1 MKYLSIILFILL
13 PTSLLAQSGDKKGS
27 YNAPNL
33 DQLMIRIDAGMTINV
48 TGSDTDE
55 ITYTYEFEGNDQA
68 YNHLFVN
75 FDPEFSANS
84 GNGYLNI
91 EFPEHKKKNVN
102 YRIKKNILTLN
113 IPSDLELELITRY
126 SKIDISNIE
135 RTARIE
141 NRSGSVKLNDIGQS
155 VTVYNEYGNIDI
167 SSVNGDVEITS
178 RSATVDVKNI
188 TGNLKVSSNYSK
200 MNLSKITGILEVEN
214 KSGTVNAFDLDS
226 DFTANGD
233 YTNYELTN
241 IRGDIKINNKNGTID
256 IDNAEN
262 VFITG
267 DYSNVKA
274 SNLKGQSVE
283 IQSKS
288 AKLELSDVL
297 GKVNVNG
304 GYLNID
310 LENIADDILISNRS
324 GKVTARNLSG
334 SCAINGD
341 YNKIKL
347 DDFKG
352 SEIQMENRSGDIEVN
367 AVNELEFVNI
377 ESSYT
382 NIKLNLSS
390 PFTGSVK
397 FSVTYGKLDQPYT
410 LNNATLV
417 DERNS
422 TEVEGSVG
430 TGNGRMFIVSRNGH
444 VTIKQNIP

>member
-1 MKYLSIILFILL
+1 MKYLSILLFILI
-13 PTSLLAQSGDKKGS
+13 PSFLLAQSGDKNGS
-27 YNAPNL
+27 FNASNL
-33 DQLMIRIDAGMTINV
+33 DQLMIRIDAGMTINL
-48 TGSDTDE
+48 TGSETDE
-55 ITYTYEFEGNDQA
+55 ISYTYEFDGNDQA

-75 FDPEFSANS
+75 FDPEFSSNG
-84 GNGYLNI
+84 GNGYFNI

-113 IPSDLELELITRY
+113 IPSDVELELTTRY
-126 SKIDISNIE
+126 SKIDVSNIK

-141 NRSGSVKLNDIGQS
+141 NRSGSVKLNNIGQA

-167 SSVNGDVEITS
+167 SSVNGDVHLTS
-178 RSATVDVKNI
+178 RSATIDVKNI
-188 TGNLKVSSNYSK
+188 TGNLRVSSNYSK
-200 MNLSKITGILEVEN
+200 MNLSKITGILEIEN

-226 DFTANGD
+226 DFSANGD

-241 IRGDIKINNKNGTID
+241 IRGDIEINNKNGTID

-262 VFITG
+262 VLISG

-274 SNLKGQSVE
+274 SNLKGKSVE

-288 AKLELSDVL
+288 AKLELSNVL
-297 GKVNVNG
+297 GKVRVNG

-334 SCAINGD
+334 SCAIKGD

-352 SEIQMENRSGDIEVN
+352 SEIQMENRSGDIEIN
-367 AVNELEFVNI
+367 ALNDLNLVDI

-382 NIKLNLSS
+382 TIKLNLASA
-390 PFTGSVK
+390 FTGNVR
-397 FSVTYGKLDQPYT
+397 FFVTYGRLTHPYK

-422 TEVEGSVG
+422 TEIEGSVG
-430 TGNGRMFIVSRNGH
+430 TGNGRMFISSRNGN
-444 VTIKQNIP
+444 VTIKQK